1 MNRII
6 SISVHAISKIPFFV
20 LESYKFQACLEC
32 ISRNGLSFGHSEW
45 HTSTLKYILNCQK
58 HISQLDHLSEFV
70 CGELRPNC
78 TTQGNESGYALKW
91 SSSKFDNWVALFKG
105 APQDRT
111 PHWFDDFFEDDVW
124 TGLALGK
131 LWTVDTNIAKKR
143 QNVLGLDENSMIFLL
158 LYCFFPLKLTNLSYT
173 NFEIEWAAHWSKVSK
188 FVFSLF

>member
-1 MNRII
+1 MAVINPTERKL
-6 SISVHAISKIPFFV
+6 AK
-20 LESYKFQACLEC
+20 
-32 ISRNGLSFGHSEW
+32 R
-45 HTSTLKYILNCQK
+45 TLVQCTYILNCQK
-58 HISQLDHLSEFV
+58 HFSQLDHLSEFI

-143 QNVLGLDENSMIFLL
+143 QNFLGLDENSMMFLL
-158 LYCFFPLKLTNLSYT
+158 LYCFFLVVDKSFIHKLWNWMGCTLIKS
-173 NFEIEWAAHWSKVSK
+173 IQIC
-188 FVFSLF
+188 VFTLLVL